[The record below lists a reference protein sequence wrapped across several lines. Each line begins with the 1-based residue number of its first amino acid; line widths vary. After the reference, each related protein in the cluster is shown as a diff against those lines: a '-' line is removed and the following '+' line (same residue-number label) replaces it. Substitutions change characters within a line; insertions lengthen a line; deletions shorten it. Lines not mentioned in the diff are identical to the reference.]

1 MKITAMSIIKFGEEI
16 ESGHIS
22 EVKNMSALKELA
34 ATSSAVKSLA
44 TILCADGTEVFIS
57 LIYIFKIF
65 LYIILI

>member
-1 MKITAMSIIKFGEEI
+1 MSIIKFGEEI

-44 TILCADGTEVFIS
+44 TILCADGTEDLRKS
-57 LIYIFKIF
+57 CGGNGF
-65 LYIILI
+65 LLHSGVAEIAL